1 MNNDRYEIRFSG
13 SGGQG
18 IITAAIVFA
27 EAAASNSENHVC
39 QTQSYGPE
47 ARGGTSKA
55 EIIIS
60 VKAIDYPK
68 TIGLDLLL
76 ALNQRSCDAY
86 FADLKPKGLLV
97 VDSNLVPRIPTE
109 RAVAF
114 SFTQI
119 ARDEIGK
126 ELGANMVALGSVA
139 HLTQIVPIKN
149 LEETVIARVPKG
161 TEQMNLKALHAG
173 IEAAKKV
180 DLNTLPPTVYPIEE
194 EV

>member
-1 MNNDRYEIRFSG
+1 M
-13 SGGQG
+13 
-18 IITAAIVFA
+18 A

-60 VKAIDYPK
+60 KKPIDYPK
-68 TIGLDLLL
+68 AIGLDLLL

-86 FADLKPKGLLV
+86 FADLKPGGILV
-97 VDSNLVPRIPTE
+97 VDSKLVRRIPTE
-109 RAVAF
+109 RAVAVSF
-114 SFTQI
+114 SQI
-119 ARDEIGK
+119 ARDEAGK
-126 ELGANMVALGSVA
+126 ELVANIVALGAVGY
-139 HLTQIVPIKN
+139 LTQVVSPESLKKA
-149 LEETVIARVPKG
+149 VAARVPRG

-173 IEAAKKV
+173 MKAAKKV